1 MLSDVPGVFAIFQS
15 EPYSQPLGLKADDP
29 TGKTGFDDCP
39 QVELL
44 IVPNREDLQPMLQA
58 FKDCNMMNPDSDD
71 SGDEDD
77 ELYTKGEIGDVP
89 EDEI

>member
-1 MLSDVPGVFAIFQS
+1 
-15 EPYSQPLGLKADDP
+15 
-29 TGKTGFDDCP
+29 
-39 QVELL
+39 
-44 IVPNREDLQPMLQA
+44 MLQA